1 MSDSSVISYENKKRG
16 YNSDLCRPKFAIMDP
31 ELTLTLPDYQT
42 CAGCSDIMMH
52 TMERYFTNGSKM
64 EITDALAE
72 GLLRTVMKYAA
83 ILHVDPQNY
92 QARAEIMWASSLSHN
107 GLTGCGNDGNDF
119 ASHRLEHELGALYD
133 VTHGAGLTAVW
144 PSWARYV
151 YKNCLPRFVKFAVNV
166 MGVAP
171 GATDEETALAGIA
184 AMEDYFRSIG
194 MPVTIQELLGRVIS
208 EDEVQQLTKN
218 CVLATGGKVGNAM
231 ALYEEDMA
239 NIYRMA
245 KI

>member
-1 MSDSSVISYENKKRG
+1 MKK
-16 YNSDLCRPKFAIMDP
+16 S
-31 ELTLTLPDYQT
+31 
-42 CAGCSDIMMH
+42 
-52 TMERYFTNGSKM
+52 
-64 EITDALAE
+64 
-72 GLLRTVMKYAA
+72 
-83 ILHVDPQNY
+83 
-92 QARAEIMWASSLSHN
+92 
-107 GLTGCGNDGNDF
+107 
-119 ASHRLEHELGALYD
+119 
-133 VTHGAGLTAVW
+133 AVW

-231 ALYEEDMA
+231 VLYEEDMA